1 MMTKEPL
8 IHVGIIENR
17 TEIRGTCLEA
27 CLVNARDRVRGEVTV
42 VRNGDT
48 LELSAQSGERIT
60 GAELRIDAGEGR
72 FLLHNVT
79 IGAQFH
85 WERVED
91 QSFHGVLRLVRDA
104 RGITAMNESGLE
116 EYLKSVISSEMSA
129 ESPPELLQAHAI
141 TSRSWL
147 AAMLEQQWESKKLK
161 EAKRSLES
169 REEIIRWYDREDHA
183 LFNVCADDHCQRYQG
198 ISKAFS
204 PAAFDAVEATRGIV
218 LTCND
223 EICDARYSKS
233 CGGITEVYRAAWDD
247 REVPYL
253 SAVYDGPRDLLE
265 LAMKLVDETN
275 AEAWITSS
283 PPAYCNT
290 DSIELLARILPG
302 FDQETKDFYRWEVN
316 YSQEELSE
324 ILSSRMGIDFGKVR
338 ALDPLARGESGRITR
353 LRIEGEKRTLI
364 VGKELEIRRALSRS
378 HLYSSA
384 FVVRAAADPETGFP
398 NQFQLRGAGWGHGVG
413 LCQIGAAVMAE
424 LGHSYEE
431 ILKHYFRGCE
441 MRRLY

>member
-27 CLVNARDRVRGEVTV
+27 CLVNARNRVRGEVTV

-79 IGAQFH
+79 IGVQFH

-104 RGITAMNESGLE
+104 RGITAINEIGLE

-198 ISKAFS
+198 VSKIISAE
-204 PAAFDAVEATRGIV
+204 AEHAVEATRGMC
-218 LTCND
+218 LTYANQ
-223 EICDARYSKS
+223 ICDARFSKA
-233 CGGITEVYRAAWDD
+233 CGGITENFENAWADIA
-247 REVPYL
+247 VPYL
-253 SAVYDGPRDLLE
+253 SSVSDSEKAFPSVAQEKDARS
-265 LAMKLVDETN
+265 
-275 AEAWITSS
+275 WIMSRPS
-283 PPAYCNT
+283 AYCNAS
-290 DSIELLARILPG
+290 DERILKNILPS
-302 FDQETKDFYRWEVN
+302 FDRETIDFFRCRVSYDQ
-316 YSQEELSE
+316 SELSGL
-324 ILSSRMGIDFGKVR
+324 IRTKSGVDFG
-338 ALDPLARGESGRITR
+338 
-353 LRIEGEKRTLI
+353 
-364 VGKELEIRRALSRS
+364 
-378 HLYSSA
+378 
-384 FVVRAAADPETGFP
+384 
-398 NQFQLRGAGWGHGVG
+398 
-413 LCQIGAAVMAE
+413 
-424 LGHSYEE
+424 
-431 ILKHYFRGCE
+431 
-441 MRRLY
+441 

>member
-27 CLVNARDRVRGEVTV
+27 CLVNARNRVRGEVTV

-104 RGITAMNESGLE
+104 RGITAINEIGLE

-198 ISKAFS
+198 VSKIISAE
-204 PAAFDAVEATRGIV
+204 AEHAVEATRGMC
-218 LTCND
+218 LTYANQ
-223 EICDARYSKS
+223 ICDARFSKA
-233 CGGITEVYRAAWDD
+233 CGGITENFENAWADIA
-247 REVPYL
+247 VPYL
-253 SAVYDGPRDLLE
+253 SSVSDSEKAFPSVAQEKDARS
-265 LAMKLVDETN
+265 
-275 AEAWITSS
+275 WIMSRPS
-283 PPAYCNT
+283 AYCNAS
-290 DSIELLARILPG
+290 DERILKNILPS
-302 FDQETKDFYRWEVN
+302 FDRETIDFFRWRVS
-316 YSQEELSE
+316 YDQSELSGL
-324 ILSSRMGIDFGKVR
+324 IRTKSGVDFGSI
-338 ALDPLARGESGRITR
+338 LDLIPVQRGPSGRNVR
-353 LRIEGEKRTLI
+353 LRIVGSKKTLV
-364 VGKELEIRRALSRS
+364 VGKELEIRKWLSPS

-384 FVVRAAADPETGFP
+384 FVVSKSDGQIPASFT
-398 NQFQLRGAGWGHGVG
+398 LYGAGWGHGVG
-413 LCQIGAAVMAE
+413 LCQIGAAVMATK
-424 LGHSYEE
+424 GKKAEE
-431 ILKHYFRGCE
+431 ILLHYFRGTE
-441 MRRLY
+441 IRKMY

>member
-27 CLVNARDRVRGEVTV
+27 CLVNARNRVRGEVTV

-79 IGAQFH
+79 IGVQFH

-104 RGITAMNESGLE
+104 RGITAINEIGLE

-198 ISKAFS
+198 VSKIISAE
-204 PAAFDAVEATRGIV
+204 AEHAVEATRGMC
-218 LTCND
+218 LTYANQ
-223 EICDARYSKS
+223 ICDARFSKA
-233 CGGITEVYRAAWDD
+233 CGGITENFENAWADIA
-247 REVPYL
+247 VPYL
-253 SAVYDGPRDLLE
+253 SSVSDSEKAFPSVAQEKDARS
-265 LAMKLVDETN
+265 
-275 AEAWITSS
+275 WIMSRPS
-283 PPAYCNT
+283 AYCNAS
-290 DSIELLARILPG
+290 DERILKNILPS
-302 FDQETKDFYRWEVN
+302 FDRETIDFFRWRVS
-316 YSQEELSE
+316 YDQSELSGL
-324 ILSSRMGIDFGKVR
+324 IRTKSGVDFGSI
-338 ALDPLARGESGRITR
+338 LDLIPVQRGPSGRIVR
-353 LRIEGEKRTLI
+353 LRIVGSKKTLV
-364 VGKELEIRRALSRS
+364 VGKELEIRKWLSPS

-384 FVVRAAADPETGFP
+384 FVVSKSDGQIPASFT
-398 NQFQLRGAGWGHGVG
+398 LYGAGWGHGVG
-413 LCQIGAAVMAE
+413 LCQIGAAVMATK
-424 LGHSYEE
+424 GKKAEE
-431 ILKHYFRGCE
+431 ILLHYFRGTE
-441 MRRLY
+441 IRKMY